1 MLEEEINRV
10 AKRAIDVFGFEAQRM
25 MFFEE
30 IAELQNAVAKKSR
43 GRDTA
48 DHIAEEIADVQ
59 IMLVQLAQMYQI
71 GPEVVS
77 YTEKKIK
84 RLSERL
90 DSIEENGEED
100 ADELQA

>member
-1 MLEEEINRV
+1 MSMEFYSESLM
-10 AKRAIDVFGFEAQRM
+10 KAQK
-25 MFFEE
+25 EHVCE
-30 IAELQNAVAKKSR
+30 
-43 GRDTA
+43 
-48 DHIAEEIADVQ
+48 
-59 IMLVQLAQMYQI
+59 MYQI

-100 ADELQA
+100 ADELQT